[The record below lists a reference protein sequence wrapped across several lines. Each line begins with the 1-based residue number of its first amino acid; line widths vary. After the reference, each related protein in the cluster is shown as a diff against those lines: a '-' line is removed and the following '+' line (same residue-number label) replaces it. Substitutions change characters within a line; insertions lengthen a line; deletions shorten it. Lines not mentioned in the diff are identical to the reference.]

1 MNNDCNCT
9 KSFSTVSEYP
19 CKQKACIRSQKPDC
33 LATAVIPAI
42 TVDTTEGIT
51 ELANCFVHVTTNN
64 TTYYIDDKHRI
75 MLVWAGPVEIDA
87 YDIATNPNN
96 LRAQLCFTTI
106 EGILAE
112 VWFDK
117 QGVAHIMAREG

>member
-1 MNNDCNCT
+1 MNTDCNC

-19 CKQKACIRSQKPDC
+19 CKQKACIKPQKPDC

-51 ELANCFVHVTTNN
+51 DLANCLVHVTTTN
-64 TTYYIDDKHRI
+64 TTYYVDDKHRI
-75 MLVWAGPVEIDA
+75 MLVWAGPVEISG
-87 YDIATNPNN
+87 YDIAENPYN
-96 LRAQLCFTTI
+96 LRAQLCFTAVGGVLT
-106 EGILAE
+106 E